1 MLAASGLKR
10 GQPGKWHLI
19 VDLSSPGGAIVN
31 DGIDPEEYTLHYI
44 TLDQVIHLVSKLGA
58 GAFMAKFDVE
68 ATYRNVPVTPS
79 HRVLLEMK
87 WHDGLLA

>member
-1 MLAASGLKR
+1 MNYMFSFAS
-10 GQPGKWHLI
+10 LI
-19 VDLSSPGGAIVN
+19 YIIN
-31 DGIDPEEYTLHYI
+31 DQSDSDEFTLHYI

-68 ATYRNVPVTPS
+68 ATYRNVPASPS

-87 WHDGLLA
+87 GVMDSWRDQFHLD

>member
-1 MLAASGLKR
+1 M
-10 GQPGKWHLI
+10 
-19 VDLSSPGGAIVN
+19 DLSSPGGAIVN